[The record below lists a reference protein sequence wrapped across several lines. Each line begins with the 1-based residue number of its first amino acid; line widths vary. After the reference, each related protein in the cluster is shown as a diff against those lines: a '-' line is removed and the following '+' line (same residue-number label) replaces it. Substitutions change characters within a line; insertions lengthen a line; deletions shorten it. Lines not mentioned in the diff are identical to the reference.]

1 MGDDALLLAPDDGD
15 MDFGD
20 INCDLL
26 DADDDELSGADKT
39 NAVSSQGD
47 DLRQKVELKKIRYGT
62 FSRANVE
69 FIIFLILTVGC
80 LLAFS
85 RV

>member
-26 DADDDELSGADKT
+26 DADDDDVSGTVDSGAI
-39 NAVSSQGD
+39 NQERSSAVSSKGD
-47 DLRQKVELKKIRYGT
+47 DLRQKMELKKIRY
-62 FSRANVE
+62 FHNYDSS
-69 FIIFLILTVGC
+69 I
-80 LLAFS
+80 
-85 RV
+85 

>member
-26 DADDDELSGADKT
+26 DADDDDVSGTVDSAINQRGSK
-39 NAVSSQGD
+39 AVSSKGD
-47 DLRQKVELKKIRYGT
+47 DLRQKMEIKKIRYIH
-62 FSRANVE
+62 NYD
-69 FIIFLILTVGC
+69 
-80 LLAFS
+80 
-85 RV
+85 

>member
-26 DADDDELSGADKT
+26 DADDDDVSGTVDSAINHEGSK
-39 NAVSSQGD
+39 AVSSKGD
-47 DLRQKVELKKIRYGT
+47 DLRQKMELKKIRYIHIYD
-62 FSRANVE
+62 SS
-69 FIIFLILTVGC
+69 IF
-80 LLAFS
+80 
-85 RV
+85 